1 MKTTPVDDLSVRAN
15 KIGEFRPKIKKIK
28 NEHFLVDFS
37 INNNNNNNKN
47 NLRHQVTALTRFQH
61 I

>member
-37 INNNNNNNKN
+37 INNNKNNNKN
-47 NLRHQVTALTRFQH
+47 NLRH
-61 I
+61 